1 MSLMRHGASTA
12 VFALLT
18 AVLALVAAGEPH
30 VPPQQQPL
38 ALLLPD
44 KDTHTKLVLQD
55 DALELLR
62 GQLRETP
69 LPVVSVVGAYR
80 TGKSF
85 LLNELMGVG
94 CSEGFVVG
102 HQRHT
107 QTKGVWIWPRRDS
120 NGTVRIFMDTEGFE
134 GTGQADVYDDR
145 IFAFAALISSVL
157 VYNLAETIKQADIE
171 RLAFASQL
179 SQEFWHRAQRTARGG
194 VSSHGASSR
203 SRSSTESD
211 TDGSRRGRREDND
224 GGGDGGGGGG
234 DGRVLHSKWRPP
246 ALLWLVQRD
255 FLEGGS
261 VEAYLHQALQ
271 PSEHLDEHSKRLN
284 KVRDAL
290 ISFDR
295 MRALGLPQPHV
306 HRTELCALPRE
317 QYDPGYL
324 RGAAEV
330 KEYVY
335 RHAASHSDGGA
346 RVGSEGGEG
355 GEGREG
361 GEGGEG
367 GAGAGGNREGSLRG
381 EELASLITRLV
392 GALNAHDL
400 PSAGSVVDAFNTAL
414 VHSNIDRLVESLR
427 ALPLPLSEAAL
438 QAAFEQRLRAAMERL
453 RDESFG
459 ATDAT
464 DLEVRARDALRA
476 VADSNF
482 VASQRACD
490 ELWGRCEAMLRRGTA
505 AWLPSTA
512 RYDAHVLACNRT
524 LEGCVGPAAARFHE
538 SLLPQLA
545 SEGRTAYRAAYRER
559 LHRAA
564 VALSIVGVLGA
575 RFCVRS
581 WLLELVCALGFVLLE
596 LLPSLDPLGLSSQ
609 LVWGSSRVEHAVDTY
624 ERLVFNEY
632 WDLGELL
639 PIGVIA
645 SFALY
650 VLRRLVLSRVRRG
663 KHKPEAREQ
672 GGGADLAQVVI
683 KGE

>member
-18 AVLALVAAGEPH
+18 AVLALVATGEPH

-44 KDTHTKLVLQD
+44 KDTHTKLVLQE

-179 SQEFWHRAQRTARGG
+179 SQEFWHRAQHTARGG
-194 VSSHGASSR
+194 
-203 SRSSTESD
+203 
-211 TDGSRRGRREDND
+211 
-224 GGGDGGGGGG
+224 
-234 DGRVLHSKWRPP
+234 
-246 ALLWLVQRD
+246 RD

-324 RGAAEV
+324 R
-330 KEYVY
+330 
-335 RHAASHSDGGA
+335 
-346 RVGSEGGEG
+346 
-355 GEGREG
+355 
-361 GEGGEG
+361 
-367 GAGAGGNREGSLRG
+367 
-381 EELASLITRLV
+381 
-392 GALNAHDL
+392 
-400 PSAGSVVDAFNTAL
+400 AL